1 MTDPENGSG
10 TDIAWKNLPRA
21 AEAEW
26 SSILRYWETHCVDT
40 QYGGFIGRIDGH
52 EKPVR
57 QAPKGSV
64 MYSRILW
71 AFSAAFSIFSEPAYL
86 RLARRAFQWIRLH
99 FNDKV
104 HGGLFWS
111 VDYRGNPLDT
121 RKQVYAQAFAIYGL
135 SEYFRACGDGEALGL
150 ALDIYRLL
158 ETHSHDY
165 TKGGYQDAFSKDW
178 GILEDQRLSA
188 KDENAVKTMNTHLHL
203 VEAFANLYEVYPAPA
218 LKEDILDL
226 LDLFDRY
233 IIDRRSGHLGLFFDA
248 DWKKNDS
255 LISYGH
261 DIEAAWLLQ
270 RCAESTYDRRAISR
284 AKENAVLITEAS
296 MEGLDRDGALWYEY
310 DLKSERII
318 REKHWWPQAEAV
330 VGFANAWQLTGE
342 KHYQKATL
350 KTWNFI
356 SGSLVDP
363 LHGEWYWG
371 VDEYNRPMRGEDK
384 AGFWKCPY
392 HNSRACLEL
401 MRRLVD

>member
-1 MTDPENGSG
+1 MTDPEYGSG
-10 TDIAWKNLPRA
+10 ADAAWKNLPKA

-26 SSILRYWETHCVDT
+26 SSILRYWETRCVDT

-52 EKPVR
+52 EKPDW

-64 MYSRILW
+64 LYSRILW
-71 AFSAAFSIFSEPAYL
+71 AFSAAFSTFAEPAYL
-86 RLARRAFQWIRLH
+86 RLAGRAFQWIRIH
-99 FNDKV
+99 FTDKV

-111 VDYRGNPLDT
+111 VDHRGNPLDS

-135 SEYFRACGDGEALGL
+135 SEYFRACGDGEALRL

-165 TKGGYQDAFSKDW
+165 TKGGYRDAFSNDW
-178 GILEDQRLSA
+178 GFLPDQRLSA

-203 VEAFANLYEVYPAPA
+203 VEAFANLYEVWPAPA
-218 LKEDILDL
+218 LKEDIVDL
-226 LDLFDRY
+226 LDQFDRF
-233 IIDRRSGHLGLFFDA
+233 IIDRHSGHLGLFFDA

-270 RCAESTYDRRAISR
+270 RCAESTGDRRAISR

-296 MEGLDRDGALWYEY
+296 MEGLDRDGALWYEF

-330 VGFANAWQLTGE
+330 IGFANAWQITGE
-342 KHYQKATL
+342 KRYQKAVL

-363 LHGEWYWG
+363 QHGEWYWG
-371 VDEYNRPMRGEDK
+371 VDEHNRPMRREDK

-392 HNSRACLEL
+392 HNSRACQEL
-401 MRRLVD
+401 MRRLG